1 VIKIT
6 HTCQISRDSALYE
19 KKRKFLK
26 RKFRENFTMSG
37 QMCGGLGEKKQATA
51 ETQKLIDSVSRNV

>member
-1 VIKIT
+1 MSGQIT
-6 HTCQISRDSALYE
+6 
-19 KKRKFLK
+19 
-26 RKFRENFTMSG
+26 G